1 MRAGQK
7 KSLAKWGND
16 VFSQFKRK
24 VKSHNVFDSCSS
36 RRMRRLAKKKGFRD
50 ESIDASRNYVRDFKD
65 FIDN

>member
-7 KSLAKWGND
+7 KSLAKWEND

-24 VKSHNVFDSCSS
+24 VKSHNVVDFCSS
-36 RRMRRLAKKKGFRD
+36 RRMRRIAKKKGHSD
-50 ESIDASRNYVRDFKD
+50 ESIDASRNYVRDFKE

>member
-7 KSLAKWGND
+7 KSLAKWGYD
-16 VFSQFKRK
+16 VFSQFQKK
-24 VKSHNVFDSCSS
+24 VKSHNVVDFCSS
-36 RRMRRLAKKKGFRD
+36 RRMRRLAKKKGHSN

>member
-7 KSLAKWGND
+7 KSLAKWGNE
-16 VFSQFKRK
+16 VFSQFERK
-24 VKSHNVFDSCSS
+24 VKSHNVVDFCSS
-36 RRMRRLAKKKGFRD
+36 RRMRRLAKKKGYRD